1 MRVPRLLILLAAVA
15 GPASDAQAQNFF
27 EQLFGIR
34 RAPPAAPVPP
44 APVGRAPA
52 APPPAE
58 YAPATGGGAPPEAP
72 PGVAQPAAP
81 APPKPVVLKTPTEDA
96 VLGRDLKQNG
106 TAGSLKVE
114 RSARGDFTARVT
126 LAGTRISQPT
136 EACTVK
142 LGEGEAVPLA
152 SQGRPEGVPRY
163 EAQAPACPIRFDVLE
178 GAVLATA
185 PAQACTFEAADC
197 KVEPRGLWG
206 PEPSALLPRASEL
219 EQARGSADRAV
230 RENYKVL
237 TQSKPQDVR
246 AIVAEQAA
254 FSSDREMLCRSYA
267 REAAHGFCNVR
278 FSEARALALAARL
291 GLNASPQAAAPRRRG
306 TTQVIE
312 PER

>member
-15 GPASDAQAQNFF
+15 GPASGAQAQNFF

-44 APVGRAPA
+44 ASVGRAP
-52 APPPAE
+52 PPPAE
-58 YAPATGGGAPPEAP
+58 HAPAASGGQPAEAP
-72 PGVAQPAAP
+72 ASVAQPSAP
-81 APPKPVVLKTPTEDA
+81 APPKPVVLKTPTEEA

-106 TAGSLKVE
+106 TAGSLKIE
-114 RSARGDFTARVT
+114 RSSRGDFTARVT
-126 LAGTRISQPT
+126 VVGTRISQPT

-142 LGEGEAVPLA
+142 LADGEPVPLA
-152 SQGRPEGVPRY
+152 SQGKPDGVPRY

-185 PAQACTFEAADC
+185 PVQACTFEAADC
-197 KVEPRGLWG
+197 KVEPRGMWG

-219 EQARGSADRAV
+219 EQARGAADRAV

-246 AIVAEQAA
+246 AIVSEQAA

-267 REAAHGFCNVR
+267 REAGHGFCNVR
-278 FSEARALALAARL
+278 FSEARALAIASRL